1 MMQKFRIH
9 IGLVVL
15 IALAGGCASKPPEA
29 ISKIPPDNPSLA
41 AVRLDIDQYMGAEL
55 RWGGEISKVEN
66 KTDKTWVEIVRRQ
79 LRDNGKPDTNGNSDG
94 RFIAS
99 FDGFI
104 DPVVYEV
111 GRLLTV
117 VGRIEDSIERPI
129 GGYDYVFL
137 IVSVEG
143 SYLWGADDVVL
154 YPNYPPPWWY
164 YDLRFR
170 YPGYYN
176 RYPRYP

>member
-1 MMQKFRIH
+1 MRKFRIH
-9 IGLVVL
+9 IGLVVW
-15 IALAGGCASKPPEA
+15 IALVGGCASKPPEA
-29 ISKIPPDNPSLA
+29 ISKIPAENPSLA
-41 AVRLDIDQYMGAEL
+41 AVRADTDQYIGAEV

-66 KTDKTWVEIVRRQ
+66 RADQTWIEVVRRQ
-79 LRDNGKPDTNGNSDG
+79 LWEDGKPKTSGQSDG

-99 FDGFI
+99 FTGFA

-111 GRLLTV
+111 GQLLTV
-117 VGRIEDSIERPI
+117 VGVIENRVERPI
-129 GGYDYVFL
+129 GDYDYVFPV
-137 IVSVEG
+137 VSVEG
-143 SYLWGADDVVL
+143 SYLWKTDPVVV
-154 YPNYPPPWWY
+154 YPDYPRPWWY

>member
-1 MMQKFRIH
+1 M
-9 IGLVVL
+9 L

-29 ISKIPPDNPSLA
+29 ISKIPADNPSLA
-41 AVRLDIDQYMGAEL
+41 AVRQDIDQYIGAEL

-79 LRDNGKPDTNGNSDG
+79 LRENGKPDTNSNSDG

-99 FDGFI
+99 FTGFI

-111 GRLLTV
+111 GRLVTV
-117 VGRIEDSIERPI
+117 VGSIEGAIERPI
-129 GGYDYVFL
+129 GGYDYVFPL
-137 IVSVEG
+137 VNVEG
-143 SYLWGADDVVL
+143 SYLWRADDVAL
-154 YPNYPPPWWY
+154 YPNNPPPWWY
-164 YDLRFR
+164 YDLRFQ
-170 YPGYYN
+170 YPGYYY